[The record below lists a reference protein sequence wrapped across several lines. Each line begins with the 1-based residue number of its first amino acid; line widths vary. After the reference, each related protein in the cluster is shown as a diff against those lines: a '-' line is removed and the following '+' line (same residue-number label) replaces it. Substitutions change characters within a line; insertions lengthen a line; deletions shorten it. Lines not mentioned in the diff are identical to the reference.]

1 MVNHVALF
9 AGMGGFIVGAKR
21 AGIATL
27 YANDCDRK
35 VVETLEANFPD
46 VAICSE
52 DITSLTAEKIEQ
64 ATQNAPIDILSAG
77 FPCQSFS
84 RAGVNTGFDDE
95 RGQLFYE
102 IPRLCDAL
110 TQPPRIVFLEN
121 VAFLKHYKNGDRLQK
136 IIHALRKCGYW
147 VQEKQAQVLDAY
159 HYSQG
164 FQQRERIYIVAAHSD
179 FYPKNYFEFP
189 QPIENKTGSLWKII
203 NRRRKGAEH
212 TYLKPHQSKYTN
224 MIQEEADKAGDALR
238 LFQIRRYF
246 ARACRPNVCPTLT
259 ANMGAGG
266 HNVPF
271 LINGHGIRRLEVEE
285 CLTLQGFRPDD
296 IIFPDSVAEGAR
308 LKMIGNAVCVDVVER
323 IFRSIKG
330 TFFGG

>member
-9 AGMGGFIVGAKR
+9 AGMGGFIVGARR
-21 AGIATL
+21 AGIKTL

-35 VVETLEANFPD
+35 VVKTLEANFPD

-52 DITSLTAEKIEQ
+52 DITSLAAEKIEQ

-77 FPCQSFS
+77 FPCQPFS
-84 RAGVNTGFDDE
+84 IAGANTGFDDE
-95 RGQLFYE
+95 RGELFYE
-102 IPRLCDAL
+102 IPRLCNAL

-121 VAFLKHYKNGDRLQK
+121 VAFVKRFNKGERLQK
-136 IIHALRKCGYW
+136 VIDALHDCDYW

-159 HYSQG
+159 KYSPG
-164 FQQRERIYIVAAHSD
+164 FQQRERIYIVAAHRK
-179 FYPKNYFEFP
+179 FYPENNFEFP
-189 QPIENKTGSLWKII
+189 PPIRNKTKSFWDII
-203 NRRRKGAEH
+203 DREKEADKH
-212 TYLKPHQSKYTN
+212 TYLKPHQSKYIN
-224 MIQEEADKAGDALR
+224 MIQEEAEKAGDALR

-259 ANMGAGG
+259 ANMGTGG

-271 LINGHGIRRLEVEE
+271 LINGHGTRRLEVRE
-285 CLTLQGFRPDD
+285 CLALQGFRRND
-296 IIFPDSVAEGAR
+296 IKFPESVSESAR
-308 LKMIGNAVCVDVVER
+308 LKMIGNAVCVDVVAR
-323 IFRSIKG
+323 IFRRIKR